1 MSRRCWRRV
10 VTVVR
15 IRSTNRLPASLWV
28 PKLRRRHNTAL
39 SNERLNSAKGSLP
52 SLVCRTVHAGFL
64 AHGSSSRT
72 AFVISTIPLRTITTA
87 SMYLVVTVT
96 MDRHQIAIGVIPAV
110 LITVMDFE
118 KRLWQEDEVTMSTA
132 TVLFL

>member
-1 MSRRCWRRV
+1 MV
-10 VTVVR
+10 AIPAVR
-15 IRSTNRLPASLWV
+15 DMAHR
-28 PKLRRRHNTAL
+28 
-39 SNERLNSAKGSLP
+39 
-52 SLVCRTVHAGFL
+52 FL